1 MAKNIFLQHTTSPL
15 PYASQGGDGG
25 PKYPTRNNP
34 DAHARFIS
42 RKLQESRAQDLTQR
56 QVAAI
61 RYKDGLYLEFSGA
74 VQHDLAVQKL
84 ENLKKESAFQKRKR
98 DGDIV
103 RATVY
108 IPAGQET
115 YFLEKVQAYGLPV
128 GDEETPKNN
137 DLVMSKCAA
146 MTRKIKEMGV
156 AEAVVGSWIL
166 RIEMWDLSIQTLSEP
181 AR

>member
-1 MAKNIFLQHTTSPL
+1 MAKNIFLQHTASPL
-15 PYASQGGDGG
+15 PYAPQGGGGG

-61 RYKDGLYLEFSGA
+61 RYKEGLYLEFSGA

-84 ENLKKESAFQKRKR
+84 ENLKKGIRLSNVKR

-103 RATVY
+103 RAMS
-108 IPAGQET
+108 IS
-115 YFLEKVQAYGLPV
+115 LPV
-128 GDEETPKNN
+128 RRLISLKKFKHMDCR
-137 DLVMSKCAA
+137 LA
-146 MTRKIKEMGV
+146 MRKT
-156 AEAVVGSWIL
+156 L
-166 RIEMWDLSIQTLSEP
+166 RITIL
-181 AR
+181 